1 MKLETFDTIST
12 WATRTMIGILLYLG
26 MEMRADIK
34 TVKEI
39 IPALQQQVIDLKE
52 RNARMENKIY
62 AGFIKLPAKK
72 EDEINFDNLIKLK

>member
-1 MKLETFDTIST
+1 MKLETLDTIST

-39 IPALQQQVIDLKE
+39 VPALQQQIIDLKE
-52 RNARMENKIY
+52 RNARLENKIY
-62 AGFIKLPAKK
+62 ATYIKLPAKK
-72 EDEINFDNLIKLK
+72 EDEINFDNLIKIK